1 MKVTCEMID
10 DQVKME
16 IIKKL
21 NFSLNDLNK
30 LVKELNFKVKYEKK
44 NSEIEIFSAE
54 GEEGISI
61 EHVNSIRNPM
71 HIGYITITKK
81 WFDVDLEKYK
91 DILKLAR
98 NYNGLIRPEG
108 KDLYVIELLKE
119 PDRYEL
125 DMDGALKLLK
135 ENNWKAGFS
144 ITVRFNILDNKITD
158 IENVLKKLSSI

>member
-1 MKVTCEMID
+1 
-10 DQVKME
+10 
-16 IIKKL
+16 
-21 NFSLNDLNK
+21 
-30 LVKELNFKVKYEKK
+30 
-44 NSEIEIFSAE
+44 
-54 GEEGISI
+54 
-61 EHVNSIRNPM
+61 
-71 HIGYITITKK
+71 
-81 WFDVDLEKYK
+81 
-91 DILKLAR
+91 

-125 DMDGALKLLK
+125 DIDGALKLLK